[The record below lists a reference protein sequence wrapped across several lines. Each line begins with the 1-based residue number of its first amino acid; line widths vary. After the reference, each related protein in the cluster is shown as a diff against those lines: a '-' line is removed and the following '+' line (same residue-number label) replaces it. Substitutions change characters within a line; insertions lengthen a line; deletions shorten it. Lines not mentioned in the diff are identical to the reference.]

1 MGLGIIRQSLLVLG
15 GNVKWLNEE
24 QIRGPRDFASKY
36 CKNR

>member
-24 QIRGPRDFASKY
+24 QIRTDTGSIA
-36 CKNR
+36 